1 MSYSLRSTYV
11 ENEVLNASP
20 ERLVQILYE
29 LAIKSLST
37 ARDSLR
43 EKNIPERVRQVN
55 KTFAVLSELQSGL
68 DFEAGG
74 EIAANYGRIYDYCQR
89 RLIEANILQSD
100 EILAEIQSLFSDLN
114 EAWAVVVAKTSSER
128 REVLYSGEPAGSL
141 SCVG

>member
-29 LAIKSLST
+29 LAIKSLSA
-37 ARDSLR
+37 ARDCLR
-43 EKNIPERVRQVN
+43 EKNIPERVRYVN
-55 KTFAVLSELQSGL
+55 KTFAVLAELQSGL

-89 RLIEANILQSD
+89 RLIEANTMQSD
-100 EILAEIQSLFSDLN
+100 EILAEIQSLFADLN
-114 EAWAVVVAKTSSER
+114 EAWAVVVAKMSNER
-128 REVLYSGEPAGSL
+128 REILYSDETAGSL